1 MKLMIDIPEKVV
13 TAIQNGEDY
22 RYDIHTAIAQGI
34 PQEERPQGD
43 LISREA
49 LKKVMN
55 EEALNLSNGGRIFI
69 ENINKIIDN
78 ASAVEIATKLQPN
91 CNNLQQEPPGD
102 LINRE
107 ALKCRFAQITY
118 VRFTADMGQGGFEMF
133 SEKEIEDI
141 IDKAPAID
149 ISGNE
154 YFPYRSA
161 YFNGVEDGRAT
172 AIPQGEWIPTT
183 RINIFGEETHCY
195 KCSICG
201 KSHVPLMMTLIFE
214 KIPFCP
220 NCGADMRKGDS
231 V

>member
-118 VRFTADMGQGGFEMF
+118 VRFTADMGQGSFEMF

-172 AIPQGEWIPTT
+172 AITQGEWIYRENFKKHQCNKCGMFMPFSKED
-183 RINIFGEETHCY
+183 IEEGY
-195 KCSICG
+195 KLPNFCS
-201 KSHVPLMMTLIFE
+201 
-214 KIPFCP
+214 